1 MTPTDNHVSLATFA
15 GGCFWC
21 MQPAFDQ
28 TKGVLKTTVGYT
40 GGERP
45 EPQYEQVVTG
55 ATGHS
60 EAIQI
65 EFDPHQVDYPK
76 LLEIYWQNIDPTQ
89 ENGQFADIGSHYQTA
104 IFYHDSSQK
113 AEAEA
118 SKKALAESGKFSSPI
133 ATKIL
138 PAKAFFPAEEYHQKY
153 YQKNP
158 GHYEAYK
165 VGSGRARFLSR
176 NWGKKS

>member
-1 MTPTDNHVSLATFA
+1 MTPTDNSVALATFA

-28 TKGVLKTTVGYT
+28 TPGVLKTTVGYS
-40 GGERP
+40 GGDRP
-45 EPQYEQVVTG
+45 KPRYEQVVTG

-65 EFDPHQVDYPK
+65 EFDPQEVGYSQ

-89 ENGQFADIGSHYQTA
+89 ENGQFADIGSHYQTV
-104 IFYHDSSQK
+104 IFYHDEGQRV
-113 AEAEA
+113 EAEA
-118 SKKALAESGKFSSPI
+118 SKQGLAESGKFSAPI
-133 ATKIL
+133 VTQIL
-138 PAKAFFPAEEYHQKY
+138 PAKDFYPAEEYHQKY
-153 YQKNP
+153 YEKNP
-158 GHYEAYK
+158 LHYEAYK
-165 VGSGRARFLSR
+165 IGSGRARFLSK